1 MLARKPQLF
10 KLSPTNTQFYD
21 SFDRAS
27 DVLVRACT
35 HFLAA
40 IESNA
45 DPKMLAEEMT
55 TFEHQCDEITHE
67 NLNLLHTSF
76 ITPLERGDIRRLSIS
91 LDDVLD
97 CLDDATRRM
106 ALYEL
111 NLSAL
116 PSVRGLAQVLLKTVK
131 AVQEAAHEIRNLRKS
146 KSIRA
151 HCIEVH
157 RCEDEGDRMFQLA
170 LAGLFASGMQPLEVV
185 KWKDIIEDLENA
197 IDACQDVS
205 LVIEAI
211 ILEHS

>member
-1 MLARKPQLF
+1 MF
-10 KLSPTNTQFYD
+10 KLSPTNTKFYD
-21 SFDRAS
+21 YFDRAS
-27 DVLVRACT
+27 DVLVRASS

-40 IESNA
+40 IDASS

-55 TFEHQCDEITHE
+55 TLEHQCDEITHE
-67 NLNLLHTSF
+67 ALNLLHKSF

-97 CLDDATRRM
+97 CLDDATRRI
-106 ALYEL
+106 ALYDL
-111 NLSAL
+111 NPASL
-116 PSVRGLAQVLLKTVK
+116 PTVRGLAQVLVKTTK
-131 AVQEAAHEIRNLRKS
+131 AVQQAVHEIRFLRKS
-146 KSIRA
+146 TSIQN

-157 RCEDEGDRMFQLA
+157 RCEDEGDRMYQLA
-170 LAGLFASGMQPLEVV
+170 LAGLFASGMEPLEVV
-185 KWKDIIEDLENA
+185 KWKDIIEDLEDA

>member
-1 MLARKPQLF
+1 MF

-21 SFDRAS
+21 FFDRAS
-27 DVLVRACT
+27 DVLVRASA

-40 IESNA
+40 IDAGA
-45 DPKMLAEEMT
+45 DPQLVAEEMT
-55 TFEHQCDEITHE
+55 TMEHQCDEITHDA
-67 NLNLLHTSF
+67 LNLLHKSF

-97 CLDDATRRM
+97 CLDDATRRI
-106 ALYEL
+106 ALYKL
-111 NLSAL
+111 N
-116 PSVRGLAQVLLKTVK
+116 PSTMQAVRGLAQVLVKTTL
-131 AVQEAAHEIRNLRKS
+131 AVQQAVHEIRNLRKS
-146 KSIRA
+146 GSIRS

-157 RCEDEGDRMFQLA
+157 RCEDEGDRMFQIA
-170 LAGLFASGMQPLEVV
+170 LAGLFDSGMETLDVV

-197 IDACQDVS
+197 IDACQDVA